1 MCSCRAI
8 LLQIRRSINMCH
20 SSLFVLFVLG
30 IGNYGLTLFVY
41 TPDCP
46 HPCVVNGHH
55 FCYPPPC
62 PPPAC
67 DDPVYAPG
75 QCCTVCPDDCPRGA
89 CTIGNRTMCYPIPC
103 PLPPCK
109 NPVSTPGE
117 CCPHCPQGDQ
127 APVDRDCPHPCV
139 AGGHKYCH
147 PVPCPLPPCQNPVT
161 TLGDCCPHCPESV
174 EDPAVGLRSEDK
186 TRADVDT
193 DCPHPCVAGGHT
205 YCHPVPCPFPPCD
218 EPVTTPGDCCP
229 HCPFG

>member
-1 MCSCRAI
+1 MS
-8 LLQIRRSINMCH
+8 QIRDRCH
-20 SSLFVLFVLG
+20 PMLKICTMFDLLFS
-30 IGNYGLTLFVY
+30 VY

-117 CCPHCPQGDQ
+117 CCPHCPQG
-127 APVDRDCPHPCV
+127 RDVIFKFSLNCLKIFFFVHIC
-139 AGGHKYCH
+139 
-147 PVPCPLPPCQNPVT
+147 T
-161 TLGDCCPHCPESV
+161 S
-174 EDPAVGLRSEDK
+174 
-186 TRADVDT
+186 
-193 DCPHPCVAGGHT
+193 
-205 YCHPVPCPFPPCD
+205 
-218 EPVTTPGDCCP
+218 
-229 HCPFG
+229 